1 MTTLT
6 GKTTEILDKAKSLF
20 GKQVQAIIRQEHK
33 AVELIQNV
41 GKKLAKLADHPKVK
55 LITTPISIFVRMIKA
70 HVTGGHKIAV
80 STLGMIVLALVYFL
94 SPIDLVPDFLGFF
107 GFADDISVVL
117 AVYAKVK
124 DEVERFLEWERTQI

>member
-1 MTTLT
+1 MATFTS
-6 GKTTEILDKAKSLF
+6 KTTEILDKAKALF
-20 GKQVQAIIRQEHK
+20 GKQVELIIRQENK
-33 AVELIQNV
+33 VLELIQNV

-55 LITTPISIFVRMIKA
+55 LITEPISIFIRMIKA
-70 HVTGGHKIAV
+70 HFKGQHKIGG
-80 STLGMIVLALVYFL
+80 STLGIIVLALVYFL

-124 DEVERFLEWERTQI
+124 NEVEGFLEWERTQN